1 MLKKIHSQVGF
12 ILKTQMCF
20 NTSKLVNNIFDQL
33 IKKDKLIDIQAS
45 TEFENAFDDITSN
58 SQKKQIKAKQLN
70 S

>member
-1 MLKKIHSQVGF
+1 
-12 ILKTQMCF
+12 MCF

-58 SQKKQIKAKQLN
+58 SQKNK
-70 S
+70 